1 MNAGDGTMLGAH
13 GANEGVIT
21 CLYEPFYKA
30 GSMSDGLGEKSNKN
44 LLIDYKKLSPHS
56 LKQ

>member
-1 MNAGDGTMLGAH
+1 MTQGDGTMLGAH
-13 GANEGVIT
+13 GPNEGVIT
-21 CLYEPFYKA
+21 CWYEPFYDA
-30 GSMSDGLGEKSNKN
+30 GSMSDGLGNKSNKN